1 MKNIFF
7 QFLKRNYILIILSC
21 VNPFLVSTIQYWGTT
36 VISRDALGPTRIYDL
51 YLVLILPI
59 FYFLYGC
66 VAYIITKKI
75 WLPQLILLIISFVVS
90 LLLNMK
96 AIINV
101 IALSV
106 VSVICSL
113 IGAAVTAF
121 ICWIIREIKGTYK

>member
-1 MKNIFF
+1 M
-7 QFLKRNYILIILSC
+7 
-21 VNPFLVSTIQYWGTT
+21 STIQYWGTI
-36 VISRDALGPTRIYDL
+36 VIFRDALGPTRMYDL

-59 FYFLYGC
+59 FHFLYGC

-75 WLPQLILLIISFVVS
+75 WLSQLILLIISFVVS